1 MREVTKQSD
10 FGGKRRSKMN
20 SYRILAYRVQ
30 TSVRERAWTG
40 MGQEMA
46 ENVSAYAMALL
57 L

>member
-1 MREVTKQSD
+1 
-10 FGGKRRSKMN
+10 MN

-30 TSVRERAWTG
+30 TSVRERAWADL
-40 MGQEMA
+40 GQEMA

>member
-20 SYRILAYRVQ
+20 SYRILAYR
-30 TSVRERAWTG
+30 EMAWADL
-40 MGQEMA
+40 GQEMA

-57 L
+57 P